1 MAEVVGRFRSEIETA
16 GFVVETLAPGRWR
29 VNGLM
34 RVEDFRREHPE
45 LGDVPGVDTMGG
57 LMVSQMEVV
66 PVAGE
71 SLAFR
76 GLKLTAHQA
85 DDRRVKELVVEVIR
99 KK

>member
-1 MAEVVGRFRSEIETA
+1 
-16 GFVVETLAPGRWR
+16 
-29 VNGLM
+29 
-34 RVEDFRREHPE
+34 
-45 LGDVPGVDTMGG
+45 
-57 LMVSQMEVV
+57 MEVV

-76 GLKLTAHQA
+76 GLKLTVHLA